1 MRVFEPKKHNDK
13 IDQALTDLY
22 LLKKALSVQST
33 EKLEKQVDRI
43 RDSLKDLK
51 ELLKE
56 DNQELI

>member
-13 IDQALTDLY
+13 IGVSPTKCSQCNN
-22 LLKKALSVQST
+22 
-33 EKLEKQVDRI
+33 EKQVDRI

>member
-56 DNQELI
+56 DN